1 MSAGIQIPIE
11 DYLSSTCDPDCD
23 YIDGHLEERNLG
35 EWDHASLQMRISA
48 FLYVR
53 QDQWGIRV
61 VPELRVRVSPT
72 RFRIPDVC
80 VVLGE
85 PNEQVLTK
93 PPFLCIEILS
103 PEDRMSRIQERIDDY
118 LRMGVRYVWIF
129 SPDRRAGCCNGASD
143 LSRSNR
149 FSYDGKIQRS
159 KSRSPRSSPK
169 KLSAAGEQPAAP
181 EVNTVLSG

>member
-1 MSAGIQIPIE
+1 MSAGTQIRVE
-11 DYLSSTCDPDCD
+11 DYLSTNYDPDCD

-35 EWDHASLQMRISA
+35 EWDHASLQMRIA
-48 FLYVR
+48 AYLYAR

-85 PNEQVLTK
+85 PDEQVLTK

-118 LRMGVRYVWIF
+118 LRMGVRYVWILD
-129 SPDRRAGCCNGASD
+129 PALRRAYAAT
-143 LSRSNR
+143 
-149 FSYDGKIQRS
+149 
-159 KSRSPRSSPK
+159 SPLGLREIK
-169 KLSAAGEQPAAP
+169 DALTTENP
-181 EVNTVLSG
+181 EIEVPLTEIFA